1 MWLATIDTSRNLI
14 NLKTIA
20 AYQKATKKGTCASNQ
35 FKLIV
40 LGSEGAGKTSTTHT
54 LIDEEFQPD
63 QPTTIGADINP
74 CKINCHH
81 VSEWKKVKVL
91 AEIKQI
97 PKRYN
102 TEVKV
107 NMSLFSSDP
116 DLPVPSKK
124 SIPKELYATVKE
136 TLSRDEIFDG
146 DVRMVILDIGG
157 QEIYYEIH
165 FMFLVPEDIALL
177 VFDASKG
184 LHKPV
189 ISRQRSKRFQ
199 EKIATR
205 GMQSNIQA
213 IESTLQ
219 SIYCHCGCRALNG
232 SLSPRSPTV
241 LMVGTHAEN
250 ISEAEQLSIVRTIRR
265 YFDGKPFLEHLPR
278 SDKDAFHFISNKI
291 RTKAVINH
299 LKSTIVKAVDVI
311 IKIQCPISYLKF
323 EQQLLEASYLK
334 VRLTKAEVVCMAD
347 IAGLEEDDVDG
358 ALMHYMNKGIILY
371 YPEIQSLRDEIFV
384 SPQEISDMLSTVI
397 TTHHCVPDTAS
408 LQRACKRYE
417 DFALLEEALFD
428 WFLAISTPDRSSDKD
443 VIIGLLKKF
452 CLAAEVPT
460 STKFDDEGASIL
472 PQSGRVFFVPS
483 LLVYDIRNV
492 YEKKQG
498 DIALLY
504 YFPDEVLPES
514 IFNQLLV
521 KTINW
526 CCTKGHCI
534 GR

>member
-1 MWLATIDTSRNLI
+1 MKKDEVG
-14 NLKTIA
+14 LKAVA

-35 FKLIV
+35 FKLVV
-40 LGSEGAGKTSTTHT
+40 LGPEGAGKTSTTHT

-63 QPTTIGADINP
+63 QPSTIGTDISS
-74 CKINCHH
+74 CKIGSHH
-81 VSEWKKVKVL
+81 VSQWKKVKVL
-91 AEIKQI
+91 AEIKKL

-107 NMSLFSSDP
+107 NMSLFSADP
-116 DLPVPSKK
+116 SLPLPPKESV
-124 SIPKELYATVKE
+124 PKELYTTVRKA
-136 TLSRDEIFDG
+136 LSSNVIFDG
-146 DVRMVILDIGG
+146 DIRMVLLDIGG

-184 LHKPV
+184 LHEPV

-213 IESTLQ
+213 IEHTLQ
-219 SIYCHCGCRALNG
+219 SIYCHCGRPALKG

-250 ISEAEQLSIVRTIRR
+250 LTEVEQQSIIQTIRR

-278 SDKDAFHFISNKI
+278 LNTHAFHFISNKV
-291 RTKAVINH
+291 RRKAVINH
-299 LKSTIVKAVDVI
+299 LKSTILEGVHIVI
-311 IKIQCPISYLKF
+311 KSQCPISYLKF
-323 EQQLLEASYLK
+323 EQQLLEASYK
-334 VRLTKAEVVCMAD
+334 VRLTRAEALYMGAN
-347 IAGLEEDDVDG
+347 AGLEGDDVDP
-358 ALMHYMNKGIILY
+358 ALLHYMKKGIILY
-371 YPEIQSLRDEIFV
+371 YPEIESLKDKIFI
-384 SPQEISDMLSTVI
+384 SPQEVSDLLSTVI
-397 TTHHCVPDTAS
+397 TTQSYEPDTAN

-428 WFLAISTPDRSSDKD
+428 WILSKSIPDRSSDKD

-452 CLAAEVPT
+452 SLAAEVPT
-460 STKFDDEGASIL
+460 STKFDDEGPSIL
-472 PQSGRVFFVPS
+472 PQSGGVFFVPS

-492 YEKKQG
+492 YEKKPG
-498 DIALLY
+498 DIAVLF
-504 YFPDEVLPES
+504 YFPDKVLPES

-526 CCTKGHCI
+526 CCTEGHCI

>member
-1 MWLATIDTSRNLI
+1 MKKDLIDLTAV
-14 NLKTIA
+14 A

-35 FKLIV
+35 FKLVV
-40 LGSEGAGKTSTTHT
+40 LGPEGAGKTSTTHT
-54 LIDEEFQPD
+54 LIDKKFQPD
-63 QPTTIGADINP
+63 QPTTIGTDISS
-74 CKINCHH
+74 CTIGCHH
-81 VSEWKKVKVL
+81 VSKWKKVKVL
-91 AEIKQI
+91 AEINQI

-116 DLPVPSKK
+116 SLPLPPKESV
-124 SIPKELYATVKE
+124 PKELYTTVRKA
-136 TLSRDEIFDG
+136 LSSDIIFDG
-146 DVRMVILDIGG
+146 DIRMVLLDIGG

-184 LHKPV
+184 LQEPV

-205 GMQSNIQA
+205 GMQSNIQT
-213 IESTLQ
+213 IEHTLQ
-219 SIYCHCGCRALNG
+219 SIYCHCGCPALKG

-250 ISEAEQLSIVRTIRR
+250 LTEVEQLSIIRTIRK

-278 SDKDAFHFISNKI
+278 SNTHAFHFISNKV
-291 RTKAVINH
+291 RRKAVINH
-299 LKSTIVKAVDVI
+299 LKSTILEGASVVI
-311 IKIQCPISYLKF
+311 ESHCPISYLKF
-323 EQQLLEASYLK
+323 EQKLLEANYK
-334 VRLTKAEVVCMAD
+334 VRLTRAEALCMGTN
-347 IAGLEEDDVDG
+347 AGLEGDDVDS
-358 ALMHYMNKGIILY
+358 ALLHYMKKGIILY
-371 YPEIQSLRDEIFV
+371 YPEIESLRDEIFI
-384 SPQEISDMLSTVI
+384 SPQEVSDLLSTVI
-397 TTHHCVPDTAS
+397 TTQHYEPDTAN

-428 WFLAISTPDRSSDKD
+428 WILAKSVPNRSSDKD

-452 CLAAEVPT
+452 SLVAEVPN
-460 STKFDDEGASIL
+460 STKFDDEGPSTL

-492 YEKKQG
+492 YTKKSC
-498 DIALLY
+498 DIAVQF
-504 YFPDEVLPES
+504 YFPDKVLPES

-526 CCTKGHCI
+526 CCTEGHCI

>member
-1 MWLATIDTSRNLI
+1 MWLATIDTTRNLI

-35 FKLIV
+35 FKLVV
-40 LGSEGAGKTSTTHT
+40 LGPEGAGKTSTTHT

-74 CKINCHH
+74 CKIDCHH

-116 DLPVPSKK
+116 NLPMPSKK

-136 TLSRDEIFDG
+136 TLSRDDIFDG

-250 ISEAEQLSIVRTIRR
+250 ISEAEQLSIVRTIRK

-291 RTKAVINH
+291 RAKAVINH

-311 IKIQCPISYLKF
+311 IKNQCPISYLKF

-358 ALMHYMNKGIILY
+358 ALMHYMNKGIILC
-371 YPEIQSLRDEIFV
+371 YPEIQSLKDEIFV

-428 WFLAISTPDRSSDKD
+428 WFLAISTPDRSSDKHI
-443 VIIGLLKKF
+443 IIGLLKKF

-472 PQSGRVFFVPS
+472 PQSGQVFFVPS
-483 LLVYDIRNV
+483 LLVYDVRNV

-526 CCTKGHCI
+526 CCIEGHCI